1 MNVIFLGP
9 PGAGKGTQAKLL
21 VEKHRI
27 PHISTGDLLRE
38 IQERDPLGLGQ
49 RVKRFMKEGKL
60 VPDDIV
66 TDLVADRI
74 HQKDAEGGFILDG
87 FPRNVAQARDLDE
100 VLKCEEET
108 IDLVVYFE
116 TSQET
121 IIDRLSGRRV
131 CRQCGANYHLRNIPS
146 KKEGRCDLCAG
157 ELYQREDDQE
167 ETVRKRLQVYHQE
180 TAPLIEYY
188 RSQGK
193 LKVISGDL
201 GLEAGQKALSALLE
215 KKTACDRN

>member
-21 VEKHRI
+21 SEKYHI

-38 IQERDPLGLGQ
+38 VASHNGSTLGQ
-49 RVKRFMKEGKL
+49 EVKRIMQGGKL
-60 VPDDIV
+60 VPDQMVIR
-66 TDLVADRI
+66 LVAERL
-74 HQKDAEGGFILDG
+74 KGEDAKRGFILDG
-87 FPRNVAQARDLDE
+87 FPRNEAQARGLDQ
-100 VLKCEEET
+100 VLERQHCR

-116 TSQET
+116 TSLPT
-121 IIDRLSGRRV
+121 ILSRLSGRRV
-131 CRQCGANYHLRNIPS
+131 CRECGANYHVRNIPP
-146 KKEGRCDLCAG
+146 KKEGRCDLCGG

-180 TAPLIEYY
+180 TTPLIEYY
-188 RSQGK
+188 RSQGR
-193 LKVISGDL
+193 LQGISGDL
-201 GLEAGQKALSALLE
+201 SLSAGQKALSALLE